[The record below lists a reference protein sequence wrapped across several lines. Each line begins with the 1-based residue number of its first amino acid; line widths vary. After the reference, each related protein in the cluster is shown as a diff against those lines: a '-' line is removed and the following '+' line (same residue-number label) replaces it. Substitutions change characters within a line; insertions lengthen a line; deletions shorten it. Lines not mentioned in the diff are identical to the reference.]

1 MKDFPFPNRFLIKV
15 EKYRQIDYNKT
26 EVTFMEWKRGCDV
39 NCRETQR
46 LIVPFIKSE
55 LTMEQAKFFF
65 QHIDNCP
72 DCKEELEVYYMM
84 MVGMKELDEDSPQ
97 SLDLHSQFEELLDRS
112 RTEIN
117 KHHLR
122 KTPRMVLFLALIGVL
137 LVLITREQEHIAE
150 QESVQKRN
158 EKLFDRLPEYDPL
171 VSFSNLKKG
180 KNRIGVRHE

>member
-1 MKDFPFPNRFLIKV
+1 MD
-15 EKYRQIDYNKT
+15 
-26 EVTFMEWKRGCDV
+26 
-39 NCRETQR
+39 CREMQG

-55 LTMEQAKFFF
+55 LTMEKAKEFF

-84 MVGMKELDEDSPQ
+84 MVGIKELDEDNPK
-97 SLDLHSQFEELLDRS
+97 SLDLHSQFEELLECS

-137 LVLITREQEHIAE
+137 LVLITREQEYLAG
-150 QESVQKRN
+150 QESIQKNMEALMRQ
-158 EKLFDRLPEYDPL
+158 LPEYDPF
-171 VSFSNLKKG
+171 VSIPDWKEEKKIPC
-180 KNRIGVRHE
+180 KQLNNRIEIGVQDE

>member
-1 MKDFPFPNRFLIKV
+1 MD
-15 EKYRQIDYNKT
+15 
-26 EVTFMEWKRGCDV
+26 
-39 NCRETQR
+39 CREAQG

-55 LTMEQAKFFF
+55 LTMEQAKTFF

-84 MVGMKELDEDSPQ
+84 MVGMKELDEDNPK

-150 QESVQKRN
+150 QEKIQNREETV
-158 EKLFDRLPEYDPL
+158 FDVMPEYDPF
-171 VSFSNLKKG
+171 VSFSRLKEKKKVSGKAIKEENLLLSSPHQE
-180 KNRIGVRHE
+180 NE

>member
-1 MKDFPFPNRFLIKV
+1 MD
-15 EKYRQIDYNKT
+15 
-26 EVTFMEWKRGCDV
+26 
-39 NCRETQR
+39 CREAQG

-55 LTMEQAKFFF
+55 LTMEQAKTFF

-84 MVGMKELDEDSPQ
+84 MVGMKELDEDNPK

-150 QESVQKRN
+150 QENIQNREETV
-158 EKLFDRLPEYDPL
+158 FDVMPEYDPF
-171 VSFSNLKKG
+171 VSFSRLKEEKKASGKAMKEENLFSGNPHKIS
-180 KNRIGVRHE
+180 R

>member
-1 MKDFPFPNRFLIKV
+1 MD
-15 EKYRQIDYNKT
+15 
-26 EVTFMEWKRGCDV
+26 
-39 NCRETQR
+39 CREVQG

-55 LTMEQAKFFF
+55 LTMEQAKTFF

-84 MVGMKELDEDSPQ
+84 MIGMKELDEDNPK

-122 KTPRMVLFLALIGVL
+122 KTPRMVLFLALMGVL
-137 LVLITREQEHIAE
+137 LVLITRGQEHIA
-150 QESVQKRN
+150 KREN
-158 EKLFDRLPEYDPL
+158 IQNGKETIFDVIPEYDPF
-171 VSFSNLKKG
+171 VSFSRWKEEKKISG
-180 KNRIGVRHE
+180 KVMKEEKFFSNSPHKENK

>member
-1 MKDFPFPNRFLIKV
+1 
-15 EKYRQIDYNKT
+15 
-26 EVTFMEWKRGCDV
+26 MERKRGCGV
-39 NCRETQR
+39 NCRETQG

-55 LTMEQAKFFF
+55 LTMEQAKAFF

-84 MVGMKELDEDSPQ
+84 MVGMKELDEDNPK
-97 SLDLHSQFEELLDRS
+97 SLDLHGQFEELLDRS

-137 LVLITREQEHIAE
+137 LVLITREQEHIVK
-150 QESVQKRN
+150 QEDIKNRSETVLDVMPK
-158 EKLFDRLPEYDPL
+158 YDPF
-171 VSFSNLKKG
+171 VSFSRLKEEKKVYGKTMKEENLFSNSPHKANK
-180 KNRIGVRHE
+180 